1 MSIILRM
8 ENKTTE
14 QHPLNDQWSWWE
26 HRKANSEEDYSN
38 NTVRCADF
46 ETVEGFWQCMNH
58 IPAPS
63 EFFYNGRNNRKFKNK
78 EGSKRHVISFS
89 VFRRGIHPSWEDDAN
104 RCGGDFTF
112 KKFRDIQKLDEIW
125 EESLLHMISGHYPN
139 IVGTRIVDTSVKG
152 KNLYKLEIWFSP
164 TNAEESLKPL
174 MDTINDDY
182 RLKGYYTKYHSN

>member
-1 MSIILRM
+1 MFVIFRM
-8 ENKTTE
+8 ESKTTE

-78 EGSKRHVISFS
+78 EGSKRHVISF
-89 VFRRGIHPSWEDDAN
+89 
-104 RCGGDFTF
+104 
-112 KKFRDIQKLDEIW
+112 
-125 EESLLHMISGHYPN
+125 
-139 IVGTRIVDTSVKG
+139 
-152 KNLYKLEIWFSP
+152 
-164 TNAEESLKPL
+164 
-174 MDTINDDY
+174 
-182 RLKGYYTKYHSN
+182 